1 MLYDL
6 LNKKLVSLCHPSR
19 SKTKPNYGLLSHVF
33 PRFASATCTWICTV
47 ELWSIH
53 EGLLD
58 CLCLPWMPEWL
69 DKFNFGFM
77 ILNWKPLYFSSFN
90 DTKQEKNRKPIAGI
104 YLHVQAINTFIVSG
118 CLRVKRQKVV
128 WVFFKHEFLSATA
141 LKWTFH
147 VSLSTNV

>member
-58 CLCLPWMPEWL
+58 CLCLSWMPEWL

-104 YLHVQAINTFIVSG
+104 YLHVQAMNTFIVSG

-128 WVFFKHEFLSATA
+128 WFFFFNMSSCRQLHWNELSM
-141 LKWTFH
+141 FH
-147 VSLSTNV
+147 